1 MSKVGITKV
10 LALARDDWQVKR
22 YMNFIC
28 RDNWEVLF
36 DDKWEKEVVDEVEP
50 DIILTL
56 ADSYFSIYHLC
67 NRARERKIPVLLV
80 LDGLLEWRHT
90 WENPRFAYGGNVPL
104 YQPVECDKIAC
115 YGWQNARTLE
125 SWGNIGKCELVG
137 DPRFD
142 QYLNLKRITH
152 DGKKRLMIMS
162 ANTPGYTNEQKSN
175 VVRAFKDLKTYLDK
189 RDDIEIIWRLR
200 KTMDKELA
208 VEDNNGSVYGRTLTE
223 ILPHM
228 DAVISQPSTVVLEPM
243 LLNIPTALLDYQN
256 APRYIHA
263 VWHINSGAVIE
274 KTIEKMLNP
283 EPYALLYQ
291 DELLHNQLECGSP
304 AKPRLIKLIQ
314 SMADIA
320 KDARSKGSVANFP
333 YRIIPRNENGK
344 SFNPSPYDYEN
355 LFPSHPVFS
364 QSDTNK
370 LKIELAYT
378 KQELEKAKKELSARG
393 ISYWITLGFRKIR
406 LYLKKRF
413 SK

>member
-36 DDKWEKEVVDEVEP
+36 DDKWEKKVVDEVEP

-67 NRARERKIPVLLV
+67 NRARERKIPVLLI

-90 WENPRFAYGGNVPL
+90 WENPRFAYGGGVPL

-142 QYLNLKRITH
+142 QYLNLKRIIH

-175 VVRAFKDLKTYLDK
+175 VVGAFKDLKTYLDK

-200 KTMDKELA
+200 KAMDKELA
-208 VEDNNGSVYGRTLTE
+208 VANKNGSVYGRTLTE

-291 DELLHNQLECGSP
+291 DELLHNQLECRTP
-304 AKPRLIKLIQ
+304 AAYRLVSLIEK
-314 SMADIA
+314 MVELGR
-320 KDARSKGSVANFP
+320 DARK
-333 YRIIPRNENGK
+333 
-344 SFNPSPYDYEN
+344 YDKE
-355 LFPSHPVFS
+355 LFFPSRILHPEVNGYALPSELFDLS
-364 QSDTNK
+364 LLYPGHPILREKDLNK
-370 LKIELAYT
+370 LQHELIYA
-378 KQELEKAKKELSARG
+378 KQELELVKKELDIRG
-393 ISYWITLGFRKIR
+393 ISYWTTLGLRKLHQYIKKKFR
-406 LYLKKRF
+406 
-413 SK
+413 